1 MFNRDQLQ
9 EIALVLENEDGF
21 YRQYGGDRIS
31 SRNDTYGKRR
41 TIIGEWLVTVRTP
54 WASPRTSGL
63 PSWAGGHIVE
73 DRDQLRRYFD
83 DRYCIPQTETN
94 KYAGIPSLL
103 IEDPPEPTE
112 EPPMTWKEELIAA
125 RAAGETLQILGSDGG
140 WYDEGSKGFA
150 NPFAFNSSGG
160 KDHYRI
166 KPKKPKAAPLTWQ
179 GALKAARE
187 RGAVL
192 QRFRLG
198 NWCDEG
204 TNGFVSEFTFSSE
217 QSNYRIK
224 PGTDPPEPTTDIS
237 ILPADT
243 ATQFYAACPCSPT
256 PVKEDIVTKPITI
269 TTTTF
274 VNGIDISK
282 MADGEVFD
290 LIASEEAVI
299 EGLKK
304 IKAQPKK
311 LVAEI
316 AKREAGIAALVAYLD
331 SKEG

>member
-1 MFNRDQLQ
+1 MSFTLEELEQ
-9 EIALVLENEDGF
+9 ITLVLENENRF
-21 YRQYGGDRIS
+21 YREYGGSGRTY
-31 SRNDTYGKRR
+31 RNDTYGKRR
-41 TIIGEWLVTVRTP
+41 AVIGTWLVAVHTP
-54 WASPRTSGL
+54 WATPRTMWPKWVGR
-63 PSWAGGHIVE
+63 HTVE

-125 RAAGETLQILGSDGG
+125 RANGETLQMYLGGEWTNEFG
-140 WYDEGSKGFA
+140 IGYEKGFDFTA
-150 NPFAFNSSGG
+150 SR
-160 KDHYRI
+160 DRYRI
-166 KPKKPKAAPLTWQ
+166 KPKEPKAAPLTWQ

-187 RGAVL
+187 RGAIIQFLHNGV
-192 QRFRLG
+192 
-198 NWCDEG
+198 WTDEG
-204 TNGFVSEFTFSSE
+204 TGGLRKQLAFVQSS
-217 QSNYRIK
+217 SSLYRVK
-224 PGTDPPEPTTDIS
+224 PGTDPLEPTTDIS
-237 ILPADT
+237 SAVNETASLP
-243 ATQFYAACPCSPT
+243 ST
-256 PVKEDIVTKPITI
+256 PVKEDIMTKPIITI

-274 VNGIDISK
+274 VNGADISK
-282 MADGEVFD
+282 MADSEVFG

-299 EGLKK
+299 EDLKK

>member
-1 MFNRDQLQ
+1 MSFTLEELEQ
-9 EIALVLENEDGF
+9 ITLVLENENKF
-21 YRQYGGDRIS
+21 YREYGGSGRTY
-31 SRNDTYGKRR
+31 RNDTYGKRR
-41 TIIGEWLVTVRTP
+41 AVIGTWLVAVHTP
-54 WASPRTSGL
+54 WATPRTMWPKWVGR
-63 PSWAGGHIVE
+63 HTVE

-125 RAAGETLQILGSDGG
+125 RANGETLQMYLGGEWTNEFG
-140 WYDEGSKGFA
+140 IGYEKGFDFTA
-150 NPFAFNSSGG
+150 SR
-160 KDHYRI
+160 DRYRI
-166 KPKKPKAAPLTWQ
+166 KPKEPKAAPLTWQ

-192 QRFRLG
+192 QKYRKSSCC
-198 NWCDEG
+198 WDDEG
-204 TNGFVSEFTFSSE
+204 TNGLTAEFRFGAP
-217 QSNYRIK
+217 QDQYRIK
-224 PGTDPPEPTTDIS
+224 PGTDPLEPTSNITV
-237 ILPADT
+237 LPADT

-256 PVKEDIVTKPITI
+256 PVKEDTVNKPITI

-274 VNGIDISK
+274 VNGTDISK
-282 MADGEVFD
+282 MADGEVFN

-299 EGLKK
+299 ESLKK